1 MITFDEIR
9 KQGSGIRVHGNG
21 FIQIDLPDN
30 KRVNVWG
37 HPAIPRQSV
46 ATQLHDHRFD
56 FYSFVLRGAMVN
68 ATYKA
73 VPEPAPRATHDVY
86 TPKAREG
93 HDVVEDTVLVPLGD
107 AVRLYPYHAQVVQ
120 KGDSYRL
127 PAGMIH
133 ETFVNQ
139 PTATLML
146 KGDYRPIPVSVFC
159 PIGKKPDN
167 DFVRHAVLPEADLW
181 DIARDV
187 FA

>member
-9 KQGSGIRVHGNG
+9 AQGSGIRVHGNG

-37 HPAIPRQSV
+37 HTAIPRQNV

-56 FYSFVLRGAMVN
+56 FYSFVLRGTMVN
-68 ATYKA
+68 ATYQA
-73 VPEPAPRATHDVY
+73 YPSRILPVTHDVY
-86 TPKAREG
+86 TPQVREG
-93 HDVVEDTVLVPLGD
+93 EDTILVPLGD
-107 AVRLYPYHAQVVQ
+107 PLRLTPYHAQVVPA
-120 KGDSYRL
+120 GESYRL

-146 KGDYRPIPVSVFC
+146 KGDQRDIPVRVLCS
-159 PIGKKPDN
+159 IGKKPDN
-167 DFVRHAVLPEADLW
+167 DFVRHGVMSEADLW
-181 DIARDV
+181 AIVRDV

>member
-9 KQGSGIRVHGNG
+9 KQGSAIRVHGNG

-37 HPAIPRQSV
+37 HPAIPRQNV

-56 FYSFVLRGAMVN
+56 FYSFVLRGAMCN
-68 ATYKA
+68 ATYHA
-73 VPEPAPRATHDVY
+73 WPVCEIVRATHDVY
-86 TPKAREG
+86 TPLARAG
-93 HDVVEDTVLVPLGD
+93 EDTILVPFGEPLRVG
-107 AVRLYPYHAQVVQ
+107 PYHAHVYPA
-120 KGDSYRL
+120 GESYRL

-146 KGDYRPIPVSVFC
+146 KGEVRPIPVRVFC

-167 DFVRHAVLPEADLW
+167 DFVRHRVLADASLW
-181 DIARDV
+181 EIVRDV

>member
-37 HPAIPRQSV
+37 HPAIPRQNV

-56 FYSFVLRGAMVN
+56 FYSFVLRGAMCN
-68 ATYKA
+68 ATYQA
-73 VPEPAPRATHDVY
+73 YPARALPVTYDVY
-86 TPKAREG
+86 TPQVREG
-93 HDVVEDTVLVPLGD
+93 EDTVLVPLGD
-107 AVRLYPYHAQVVQ
+107 PVRLTPYHAQVVPA
-120 KGDSYRL
+120 GESYRL
-127 PAGMIH
+127 PAGMVH

-146 KGDYRPIPVSVFC
+146 KGDVRPIPVRVFC

-167 DFVRHAVLPEADLW
+167 DFVRHRVLADASLW
-181 DIARDV
+181 EIVRDV

>member
-1 MITFDEIR
+1 MITFDEIV

-37 HPAIPRQSV
+37 HQGIPRQNQ

-56 FYSFVLRGAMVN
+56 FYSFVLRGAMCN
-68 ATYKA
+68 AVYKA
-73 VPEPAPRATHDVY
+73 YPQRIQPATHDVY
-86 TPKAREG
+86 TPQVREG
-93 HDVVEDTVLVPLGD
+93 EDTVLVPLGES
-107 AVRLYPYHAQVVQ
+107 VRITPYHAHVVPV
-120 KGDSYRL
+120 GESYRL
-127 PAGMIH
+127 PAGSIH

-146 KGDYRPIPVSVFC
+146 KGEPRNIPVRVFC

-167 DFVRHAVLPEADLW
+167 DFMRHAAMSEAALW
-181 DIARDV
+181 EIVREV
-187 FA
+187 FD

>member
-37 HPAIPRQSV
+37 HPAIPRQNV

-68 ATYKA
+68 ATYT
-73 VPEPAPRATHDVY
+73 VYPALPATHDVY
-86 TPKAREG
+86 TPMAREG
-93 HDVVEDTVLVPLGD
+93 EDTILVPFGEPLR
-107 AVRLYPYHAQVVQ
+107 VRPYHAHVYAA
-120 KGDSYRL
+120 GESYRL
-127 PAGMIH
+127 PAGMVH

-146 KGDYRPIPVSVFC
+146 KGDVRPITPRVFC
-159 PIGKKPDN
+159 SIGKNPDN
-167 DFVRHAVLPEADLW
+167 DFVRHQAMGEADLW
-181 DIARDV
+181 EIVRDV

>member
-37 HPAIPRQSV
+37 HPAIPRQNV

-68 ATYKA
+68 ATYQA
-73 VPEPAPRATHDVY
+73 SPVREQLRLPPTHDVY
-86 TPKAREG
+86 TPQAREG
-93 HDVVEDTVLVPLGD
+93 EDTVLVPFGEPL
-107 AVRLYPYHAQVVQ
+107 RLRPYHAQVVPA
-120 KGDSYRL
+120 GESYRL

-146 KGDYRPIPVSVFC
+146 KGDVRPIPVRVFC

-167 DFVRHAVLPEADLW
+167 DFVRHQAMAEADLW
-181 DIARDV
+181 EIVRDV

>member
-37 HPAIPRQSV
+37 HPAIPRQNV

-73 VPEPAPRATHDVY
+73 FPVDMQRATHDVY
-86 TPKAREG
+86 TPQAREG
-93 HDVVEDTVLVPLGD
+93 EDTVLRALDNPVKLH
-107 AVRLYPYHAQVVQ
+107 PYHAQVVQ

-146 KGDYRPIPVSVFC
+146 KGDVRPIPVRVFC

-167 DFVRHAVLPEADLW
+167 DFVRHAVLPETDLW
-181 DIARDV
+181 EIVRDV

>member
-21 FIQIDLPDN
+21 FIQVDLPDN

-37 HPAIPRQSV
+37 HPAIPRQNV

-68 ATYKA
+68 ATYNA
-73 VPEPAPRATHDVY
+73 YVPHPATNLPATHDVY
-86 TPKAREG
+86 TPQAREG
-93 HDVVEDTVLVPLGD
+93 EDTVLVKLGEPLR
-107 AVRLYPYHAQVVQ
+107 VVPYHAHVYPA
-120 KGDSYRL
+120 GESYRL

-146 KGDYRPIPVSVFC
+146 KGDVRPIPVRVFC

-167 DFVRHAVLPEADLW
+167 DFVRHQAMAEADLW
-181 DIARDV
+181 EIVRDV